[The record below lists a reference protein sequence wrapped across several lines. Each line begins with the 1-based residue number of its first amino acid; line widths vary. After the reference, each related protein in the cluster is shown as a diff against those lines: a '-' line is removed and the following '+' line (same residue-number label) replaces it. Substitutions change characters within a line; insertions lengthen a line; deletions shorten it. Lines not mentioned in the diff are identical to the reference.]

1 MTAKALDILEDS
13 LKRKL
18 GIMLRIQE
26 ENTKQSRILSD
37 IGNVDSN
44 AFDKTLD
51 IKGEYIDELNA
62 IEDGFQ
68 ALFDRV
74 KLEVADRKD
83 LYLNQI
89 DRMQKLIRDITAAGE
104 LIETQERNNKS
115 LAEKYFSYERTK
127 MSTGKKNSIA
137 AFNYYQTM
145 SNSKDIPPQ
154 FMDQKN

>member
-1 MTAKALDILEDS
+1 MTEIET
-13 LKRKL
+13 
-18 GIMLRIQE
+18 
-26 ENTKQSRILSD
+26 ENEKQKEILSD
-37 IGNVDSN
+37 PENVDEE
-44 AFDKTLD
+44 AFDATVDK
-51 IKGEYIDELNA
+51 KGELIDKLGA
-62 IEDGFQ
+62 IDDGFQ

-115 LAEKYFSYERTK
+115 LAEKYFSYERAK